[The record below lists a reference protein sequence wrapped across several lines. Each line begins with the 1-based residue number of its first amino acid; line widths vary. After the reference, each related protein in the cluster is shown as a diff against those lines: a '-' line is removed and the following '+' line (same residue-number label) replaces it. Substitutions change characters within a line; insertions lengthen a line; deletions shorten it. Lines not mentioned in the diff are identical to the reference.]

1 MTDEN
6 PALSP
11 EIDHMTDAEVREQLR
26 GVGESRRALDEAR
39 EREFADMKA
48 TLARVRALLFGP
60 SDGVREWSNQGRS
73 GTAPVIDVSR
83 LRDALYRPVGGG
95 DDA

>member
-11 EIDHMTDAEVREQLR
+11 EIDHMTDAEV
-26 GVGESRRALDEAR
+26 R

>member
-1 MTDEN
+1 MTK
-6 PALSP
+6 PTP

-60 SDGVREWSNQGRS
+60 SDGVREWRNQGRS

-83 LRDALYRPVGGG
+83 LRDALYRPAATGA
-95 DDA
+95 DQ